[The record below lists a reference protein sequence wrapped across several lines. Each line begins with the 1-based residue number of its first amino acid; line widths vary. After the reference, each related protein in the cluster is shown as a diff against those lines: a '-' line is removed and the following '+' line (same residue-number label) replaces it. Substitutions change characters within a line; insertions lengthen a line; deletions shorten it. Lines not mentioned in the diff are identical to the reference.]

1 MLESHFD
8 SWVIVVL
15 HLPHTY
21 FSNITFLIIIIIKN
35 LFFIILEWLVQD

>member
-21 FSNITFLIIIIIKN
+21 FSNITFLIIIIIN